1 MKAIFAAVLALALGA
16 CQTDK
21 LVTKQADDP
30 RPTSVNF
37 VFKPKG
43 PQVAKGAVLFVHG
56 GDYRSGEHD
65 LDKKS
70 PRFLTYIDGIGFDVF
85 RLDLAPRD
93 QNAEAVFDRWLP
105 SAVADFRRQR
115 YKKVYVVGQSAGGF
129 TALIAARNDIRFADG
144 AIAFAPTWNANDP
157 VSTILRIHRETLFK
171 IAPSTR
177 VAIFHFRND
186 ELAGRW
192 HKEAVSI
199 SNEVFAGRRNA
210 MVRVP
215 PGDIEGHG
223 AIGLQEFA
231 NIYGKCLAEFLAA
244 DDPNER
250 VCPP

>member
-1 MKAIFAAVLALALGA
+1 MKAILAAVLALALGA

-30 RPTSVNF
+30 RPTSVNP

-43 PQVAKGAVLFVHG
+43 PQVAKGVVLFLHG
-56 GDYRSGEHD
+56 GDHQSGDHD
-65 LDKKS
+65 LDSKS

-93 QNAEAVFDRWLP
+93 QNAESIFDRWLP
-105 SAVADFRRQR
+105 STIADFRRQR
-115 YKKVYVVGQSAGGF
+115 YKKVYVVGQSAGGI
-129 TALIAARNDIRFADG
+129 TALISTRSDVQLSDG
-144 AIAFAPTWNANDP
+144 AVAFAPVWNANDP
-157 VSTILRIHRETLFK
+157 ITAILRVHRDTLSK

-186 ELAGRW
+186 ELIGNW
-192 HKEAVSI
+192 HDQAVGI
-199 SNEVFAGRRNA
+199 SRQALGNRSNA

-223 AIGLQEFA
+223 AIGLQDFA